1 MSTQTIETTSP
12 QPVKP
17 LAWKTG
23 VRAAA
28 NATWKVLASSPAEPF
43 FTCQK
48 TWDRT
53 HYVGEAGYLLLAP
66 LLEIAAAYD
75 VPVTKT
81 QTEDG
86 STHKTVTTYKAV
98 IPVDGTT
105 VTLWA
110 TDPDDAATA
119 VEA

>member
-12 QPVKP
+12 QSVKP

-23 VRAAA
+23 VQAAA
-28 NATWKVLASSPAEPF
+28 NATWKVLASASSPAEPF

-53 HYVGEAGYLLLAP
+53 HYAGEAGYLLLAP

-81 QTEDG
+81 QTEGG
-86 STHKTVTTYKAV
+86 STTYKV
-98 IPVDGTT
+98 VVPVDGTT
-105 VTLWA
+105 VTLWT